1 VYSVLFEE
9 PITLLYLTSVD
20 SIRKYIVELLNLNF
34 DIGLIFNTS
43 EPNNEINKVFNNYDN
58 KFSETLNK
66 IINLLKDKDLL
77 RFVKLYSRNWVE
89 VNPYG
94 GTIPDINKIM
104 NGVFKPHSASE
115 YMLTIKSVEEITD
128 ILFGKNPH
136 GTSAV
141 EALKQLEK

>member
-1 VYSVLFEE
+1 
-9 PITLLYLTSVD
+9 
-20 SIRKYIVELLNLNF
+20 
-34 DIGLIFNTS
+34 
-43 EPNNEINKVFNNYDN
+43 
-58 KFSETLNK
+58 
-66 IINLLKDKDLL
+66 
-77 RFVKLYSRNWVE
+77 
-89 VNPYG
+89 
-94 GTIPDINKIM
+94 M